1 MRDYTV
7 ASLFCGAGGLD
18 LGFESNG
25 FKTIWA
31 NDFNQDACKTFAAWS
46 DAEVVCGDVTKVD
59 KALIPESDIVL
70 GGFPLSGV

>member
-1 MRDYTV
+1 MRDYMV

-46 DAEVVCGDVTKVD
+46 GAEVVCGGVTKVD